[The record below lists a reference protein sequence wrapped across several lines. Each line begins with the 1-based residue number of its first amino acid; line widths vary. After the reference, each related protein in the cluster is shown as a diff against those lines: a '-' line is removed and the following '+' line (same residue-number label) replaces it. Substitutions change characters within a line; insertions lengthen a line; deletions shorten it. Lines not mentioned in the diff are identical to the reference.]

1 MNYLSFNHDN
11 EKSWLDIA
19 PKLAQP
25 LNENTPLTEPVI
37 LHTTDERA
45 NFIIGSMGE
54 ELDMKR
60 KMYDDRYRPEYD
72 RFDYNIANEN
82 NKEISDIGNKHDHTP
97 PMSFFAIDNVADG
110 IAWYQDKYPEMPDL
124 VIETCARQQWG
135 TIPKNRGEVRAEK
148 KLNKANKKQEQW
160 QSTHDIIKDER
171 GHNKGSSIDKNQKTF
186 QIKKE
191 KVELDFN

>member
-1 MNYLSFNHDN
+1 MNYLSFNHN
-11 EKSWLDIA
+11 NQKSWLDIA

-25 LNENTPLTEPVI
+25 LNENTPVNEPVI

-97 PMSFFAIDNVADG
+97 PMSFFAI
-110 IAWYQDKYPEMPDL
+110 
-124 VIETCARQQWG
+124 ETCARQQWG

-148 KLNKANKKQEQW
+148 KANKKQEAK
-160 QSTHDIIKDER
+160 S
-171 GHNKGSSIDKNQKTF
+171 QKTF